1 MTNLHQ
7 VSISGSAR
15 IGAAV
20 AAFCLLAHSA
30 AADDVATHLARL
42 AEQNAALLQLAQE
55 QQAQIAA
62 LQQRIERIE
71 REGQRQQIAIQTL
84 QQTDTT
90 PARPETTRPP
100 AAKRIEISGD
110 TGLAFFAGQKN
121 NEFPND
127 EFRVDTARIHFEAAI
142 SPNIFAVSSLELFRR
157 ESNQEA
163 VEVGSLFV
171 DFENLFALADHDNL
185 FNLRVGRFEIP
196 FGQEYLN
203 RYAMENPLVSHSV
216 SDIMGIDQGIKLFGD
231 ADRFSYALAIQNG
244 SASLLRDFDADK
256 SVTLR
261 LGYQATEALS
271 LFASLMR
278 TGDLDAARDQRSEI
292 WIGNVRF
299 LPIGSAQTTT
309 FDAQLAQIDLAY
321 KWDNGSLAA
330 AYGNA
335 WYDDNDPL
343 GDNSRDFKFYHL
355 EARQNLTD
363 KLYAAARFSELSVD
377 DGYPIAG
384 NGARA
389 IYFNSSSR
397 TSRLSRL
404 SLGFG
409 YWVHEN
415 VIFKAEY
422 SKEDG
427 RETTG
432 AKRQDTDQIAAEL
445 GLRF

>member
-1 MTNLHQ
+1 MIQLHQ
-7 VSISGSAR
+7 ASVRGRAR
-15 IGAAV
+15 IGAAI
-20 AAFCLLAHSA
+20 AAACLLASGS
-30 AADDVATHLARL
+30 LAQTVEQQIERL
-42 AEQNAALLQLAQE
+42 AEQNSQLLLLAQE

-62 LQQRIERIE
+62 LQSRLETIE
-71 REGQRQQIAIQTL
+71 REGQRHQIAIQTL

-90 PARPETTRPP
+90 PARPETSRPP

-142 SPNIFAVSSLELFRR
+142 SPNIYAVSSLELFRR

-163 VEVGSLFV
+163 VEVGALFV
-171 DFENLFALADHDNL
+171 DFENLFNLADHDHL

-216 SDIMGIDQGIKLFGD
+216 SDIMGIDQGIKLFGN
-231 ADRFSYALAIQNG
+231 ADRLSYALAIQNG
-244 SASLLRDFDADK
+244 SSSLLRDFDADK

-261 LGYQATEALS
+261 LGYQPNEALS

-309 FDAQLAQIDLAY
+309 FDAQLAQIDLTY

-343 GDNSRDFKFYHL
+343 ANNSRDFKFYHL

-389 IYFNSSSR
+389 IYLFGGVQ
-397 TSRLSRL
+397 TTRLSRL

-409 YWVHEN
+409 YWVHQD
-415 VIFKAEY
+415 VVLKAEY
-422 SKEDG
+422 SKESG

-432 AKRQDTDQIAAEL
+432 AARQDTDQIAAEL